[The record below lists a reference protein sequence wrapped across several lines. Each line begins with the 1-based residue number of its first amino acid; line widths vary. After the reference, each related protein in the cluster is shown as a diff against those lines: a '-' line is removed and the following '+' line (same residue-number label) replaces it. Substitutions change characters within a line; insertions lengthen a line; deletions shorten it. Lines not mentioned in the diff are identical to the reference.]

1 MNFQS
6 TKITIEFDAQHLQVV
21 LEGLGELPYKRAQPT
36 MALIQQQLIRSQTNK
51 SEAVI
56 TPHDGKFENG

>member
-1 MNFQS
+1 MNFQVN
-6 TKITIEFDAQHLQVV
+6 KVVLEFDAQQLQVV
-21 LEGLGELPYKRAQPT
+21 LEGLGELPYKRSQPT

-56 TPHDGKFENG
+56 TSHDGKPENG